1 MVLFN
6 SVCFAIYLTLMLV
19 DHYTC
24 ISKTSGTNVTLRMEI
39 LFAVGMCILVL
50 EMINAHVVLILA
62 RETLIKELNK
72 WGILAQCELLVYRI
86 SFSLDLFIKHH
97 RSTRASSFRRF
108 G

>member
-39 LFAVGMCILVL
+39 LLAVGMSILVL

-86 SFSLDLFIKHH
+86 SFSLDLFIKFVNVLV
-97 RSTRASSFRRF
+97 ALF
-108 G
+108 